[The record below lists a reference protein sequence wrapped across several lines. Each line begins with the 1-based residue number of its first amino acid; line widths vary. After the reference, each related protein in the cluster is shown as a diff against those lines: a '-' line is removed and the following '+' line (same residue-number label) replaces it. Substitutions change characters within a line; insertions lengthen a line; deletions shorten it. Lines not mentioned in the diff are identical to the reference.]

1 MKWVLIFTGMA
12 CVAGCGPRDSSNSS
26 LPPVTV
32 ISSDSANQQL
42 ARVSP
47 DGSRYFW
54 WQPSGAGLQ
63 LWSAGAD
70 LKNPVKEP
78 VTSVNAGGMPILWS
92 PDRSKIAVISSDSGL
107 AEVAVIPASGG
118 SARLVTHSVGFAIP
132 LGWNPDGDR
141 IVYVGSAG
149 GAGAGTLRS
158 FVTSL
163 SHGGTAPLIPGETH
177 PNFGVWSPDGSRI
190 GYIVIQGTQSTIWI
204 ADSAGRNPR
213 QLTTDGFESIASD
226 MPWSPDGK
234 WLAYES
240 RRTGTSDIWVVSADS
255 GTQHQLTRDVRN
267 DRTPIWSPDGK
278 WIAFVSDRG
287 KQTDVWVVPAAGGPE
302 QRVTD
307 DPAEE
312 ELVGWLPGSKL
323 AFLTGVAQAG
333 IWSLS
338 LADSSEH
345 RLTPDSLLTGPPQL
359 SPDGKQLAV
368 RIDHGGGISDLAVM
382 PTAGGPMRLLAQGGA
397 NSNFVWSPD
406 GTQIAFVSDR
416 GGTPDIWIADVA
428 TGALHQV
435 ENWPGNESNPVWSA
449 DGSALYFVSD
459 HDTRLT
465 DVWQTSPTGTAPV
478 RVTTQETVGSLMT
491 HRGLPELFGEVLN
504 ATGQFEVVRVHPDG
518 SLTTVWNRTN
528 AFPVALTPKGDS
540 LVIAESGKWGGGYTF
555 RMIPTTAGGE
565 GRVLLDHG
573 ESFGDFSD
581 DGSQVLMTIPTGGT
595 ADIGLLDRASGKIQR
610 LTNTPTDERSPVMTP
625 DGKTVLFQRVR
636 PSRRIAI
643 ADLSKLMGATPK

>member
-1 MKWVLIFTGMA
+1 MKRVMILAGIA
-12 CVAGCGPRDSSNSS
+12 CAAGCGPRASSNSS

-32 ISSDSANQQL
+32 ISSDSANQQS
-42 ARVSP
+42 ARVAP

-63 LWSAGAD
+63 LWTAASD
-70 LKNPVKEP
+70 LKSPVEVP
-78 VTSVNAGGMPILWS
+78 VTSVDAGGMPILWS

-118 SARLVTHSVGFAIP
+118 AAQRVTHSVGFAIP
-132 LGWNPDGDR
+132 QGWNPDGDR

-163 SHGGTAPLIPGETH
+163 SHGGTTPLIPGETH

-190 GYIVIQGTQSTIWI
+190 GYLVVQGTQSTIWI

-213 QLTTDGFESIASD
+213 QLTTDGFESIATD
-226 MPWSPDGK
+226 LPWSPDGK

-255 GTQHQLTRDVRN
+255 GTQRQLTHDVRN
-267 DRTPIWSPDGK
+267 DRTPVWSPDGK

-333 IWSLS
+333 IWSMS

-345 RLTPDSLLTGPPQL
+345 RLTPDSVRTGPPEL
-359 SPDGKQLAV
+359 SPDGKQVAL

-382 PTAGGPMRLLAQGGA
+382 PTTGGPMRLLVQGGA
-397 NSNFVWSPD
+397 NTTFVWSPD
-406 GTQIAFVSDR
+406 GAHIAFISDR
-416 GGTPDIWIADVA
+416 GGTADIWIADVA
-428 TGALHQV
+428 TGMLHQV
-435 ENWPGNESNPVWSA
+435 ENWPGIESNPVWSG
-449 DGSALYFVSD
+449 DGSVLYFVSD

-465 DVWQTSPTGTAPV
+465 DVWQTSPSGTAPV
-478 RVTTQETVGSLMT
+478 RVTKQGTLGNVITR
-491 HRGLPELFGEVLN
+491 RGRPELFGGVLD
-504 ATGQFEVVRVHPDG
+504 ATGQFEVVQVHPDG

-528 AFPVALTPKGDS
+528 AFAAALTPKGDS
-540 LVIAESGKWGGGYTF
+540 LIIAESGKGGGGYTF
-555 RMIPTTAGGE
+555 RMIPATAGGG
-565 GRVLLDHG
+565 GRMLLDHG
-573 ESFGDFSD
+573 QGFGNFSD
-581 DGSQVLMTIPTGGT
+581 DGNQVLITIRTGAT
-595 ADIGLLDRASGKIQR
+595 ADIGLLDRASGKIRR
-610 LTNTPTDERSPVMTP
+610 LTNTPTDERAPVMTP

-643 ADLSKLMGATPK
+643 ADLSKVLNSNK